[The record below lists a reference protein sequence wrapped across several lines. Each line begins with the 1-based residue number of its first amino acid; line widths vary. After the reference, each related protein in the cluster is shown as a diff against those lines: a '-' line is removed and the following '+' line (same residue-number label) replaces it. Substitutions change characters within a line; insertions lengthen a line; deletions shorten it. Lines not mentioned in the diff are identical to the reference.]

1 MTVKIIINWHINLHY
16 VFINKSGSRWSVR
29 QVCCGAGW
37 GEIMPRDL
45 SEPVLLKVS
54 QPNYLLPN

>member
-1 MTVKIIINWHINLHY
+1 MECAA
-16 VFINKSGSRWSVR
+16 SVLW
-29 QVCCGAGW
+29 CWLGK
-37 GEIMPRDL
+37 EIMPRDL